1 MALEDQFAK
10 LIPLM
15 EKHNSLLEQ
24 VLAASK
30 GGSTAAASAPKADK
44 PATKTAAAADTTTTT
59 AAAATDGPA
68 FAEVKAAIV
77 AWLMEFAKE
86 EDAKNPEGMHPEAK
100 ARREALG
107 ATMKALGKAQL
118 PEFEADAEALGRL
131 HTWLET
137 KAKKIDRGFGIGR
150 LVGDPAT
157 PAASDDLGV

>member
-30 GGSTAAASAPKADK
+30 NASTATASAPKADK
-44 PATKTAAAADTTTTT
+44 PASKTAAAADTTTTT
-59 AAAATDGPA
+59 AATDGPS
-68 FAEVKAAIV
+68 FADVKALIV
-77 AWLMEFAKE
+77 AWLMEYAKE

-100 ARREALG
+100 ARREAL
-107 ATMKALGKAQL
+107 ATTMKALGKAQL

-150 LVGDPAT
+150 LVEDPAT

>member
-44 PATKTAAAADTTTTT
+44 PATKTAAAADTSTTTT
-59 AAAATDGPA
+59 TATDGPA

-100 ARREALG
+100 ARREAL
-107 ATMKALGKAQL
+107 ATTMKALGKAQL

-150 LVGDPAT
+150 LVENPPA
-157 PAASDDLGV
+157 AASDDLGV

>member
-44 PATKTAAAADTTTTT
+44 AAGKTTAAADTSTT
-59 AAAATDGPA
+59 AANTEAAGLP
-68 FAEVKAAIV
+68 FADVKALIV

-86 EDAKNPEGMHPEAK
+86 EDSKEPQNMHPEAK
-100 ARREALG
+100 ARREAFA
-107 ATMKALGKAQL
+107 ATMKALGKSQL
-118 PEFEADAEALGRL
+118 PEFEADPEALARL

-150 LVGDPAT
+150 LVENP
-157 PAASDDLGV
+157 PAADDGLGI

>member
-44 PATKTAAAADTTTTT
+44 PATKTTAAADTTTTT
-59 AAAATDGPA
+59 AAATDGPA
-68 FAEVKAAIV
+68 FADVKALIV

-86 EDAKNPEGMHPEAK
+86 EDSKNPEGMHPEAK

-150 LVGDPAT
+150 LVEDPAT

>member
-59 AAAATDGPA
+59 AAATDGPT

-100 ARREALG
+100 ARREALA

-150 LVGDPAT
+150 LVEDPAA

>member
-30 GGSTAAASAPKADK
+30 AASGTTSAPKADK

-59 AAAATDGPA
+59 TAAATDGPS
-68 FAEVKAAIV
+68 FADVKALIV

-100 ARREALG
+100 ARREAL
-107 ATMKALGKAQL
+107 ATTMKALGKAQL

-150 LVGDPAT
+150 LVEDPAA

>member
-44 PATKTAAAADTTTTT
+44 AAGKTTAAADTSTT
-59 AAAATDGPA
+59 AAATDGPT
-68 FAEVKAAIV
+68 FAETKALIV

-107 ATMKALGKAQL
+107 STMKALGKAQL

-150 LVGDPAT
+150 LVEDPA
-157 PAASDDLGV
+157 PAASGADDLGV

>member
-59 AAAATDGPA
+59 AAAATDGPS
-68 FAEVKAAIV
+68 FADVKALIV

-100 ARREALG
+100 ARREAL
-107 ATMKALGKAQL
+107 ATTMKALGKAQL

-150 LVGDPAT
+150 LVEDPAT

>member
-1 MALEDQFAK
+1 MALEDHFAK

-30 GGSTAAASAPKADK
+30 NGSTATAASAPKADK
-44 PATKTAAAADTTTTT
+44 PVTKTAAAADTTTTT
-59 AAAATDGPA
+59 AAATDGPA

-77 AWLMEFAKE
+77 AWLMEYAKE

-100 ARREALG
+100 ARREALA

-137 KAKKIDRGFGIGR
+137 KAKKVDRGFGIGR
-150 LVGDPAT
+150 LEKDPVA